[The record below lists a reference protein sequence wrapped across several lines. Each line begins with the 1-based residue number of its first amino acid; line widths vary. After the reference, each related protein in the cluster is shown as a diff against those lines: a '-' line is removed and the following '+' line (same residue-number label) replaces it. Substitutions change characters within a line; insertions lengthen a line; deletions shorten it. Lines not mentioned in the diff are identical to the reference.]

1 MMTFTIDGVCIS
13 KPKRAVYVKWGVLM
27 DQAEVSI
34 QKFNWDPK

>member
-1 MMTFTIDGVCIS
+1 MEYVLANQ
-13 KPKRAVYVKWGVLM
+13 KWAVYVKWGVLM